1 MEVDVTTDS
10 VSRMLAGMVLLIIY
24 LLPAINGYSKKH
36 SSRAMILVVNV
47 LLGWTLIGWVIALA
61 WSAGGEKDAPAA
73 ALDGPSPLTHVKC
86 PDCAELVRR
95 EARVCKHCKC
105 KLVPQ

>member
-36 SSRAMILVVNV
+36 GSRAMILVVNV

-61 WSAGGEKDAPAA
+61 WSAGGENARADIF
-73 ALDGPSPLTHVKC
+73 LSVKESQQVSE
-86 PDCAELVRR
+86 PDFER
-95 EARVCKHCKC
+95 
-105 KLVPQ
+105 